1 MVHQQGRVQKP
12 VCTSDPELAAG
23 NEKIDHNNFVHI
35 CGQVTSNNSD
45 IYWLGNKM
53 LTSANQVVTNMLLLL
68 HEDDAIYKEH
78 GSLWP
83 QQVSAMATT

>member
-23 NEKIDHNNFVHI
+23 NEKNEKIDFVRI

-45 IYWLGNKM
+45 WLGNKM

-78 GSLWP
+78 GSLWS

>member
-12 VCTSDPELAAG
+12 VCTSDLELAAVNEK
-23 NEKIDHNNFVHI
+23 NEKIDFVRI

-45 IYWLGNKM
+45 WLGNKM

-78 GSLWP
+78 GSLWS

>member
-1 MVHQQGRVQKP
+1 MVHQLGQVQKP
-12 VCTSDPELAAG
+12 VYTSDPELAAG
-23 NEKIDHNNFVHI
+23 NEKIDHNNFVRM

-45 IYWLGNKM
+45 WLGNKM

-78 GSLWP
+78 GSLCHSKFLP
-83 QQVSAMATT
+83 C

>member
-12 VCTSDPELAAG
+12 VCTSDPELAAVNEK
-23 NEKIDHNNFVHI
+23 NEKIDFVRI

-45 IYWLGNKM
+45 WLGNKM

-78 GSLWP
+78 GSLWS